1 MAWKIELSAQVDR
14 ELGKLDPQHSKRI
27 LKFLHE
33 RVAPLGNPRSI
44 GQALQG
50 SKLGEFWKY
59 RVGDYRLLGEF
70 WKYRVGDYRLICKI
84 EDNRLLILVLRVGH
98 RREVYR

>member
-14 ELGKLDPQHSKRI
+14 ELGKLDPPQRKRI

-33 RVAPLGNPRSI
+33 RFAPLDNPHSI
-44 GQALQG
+44 GQALHG
-50 SKLGEFWKY
+50 S
-59 RVGDYRLLGEF
+59 RLGEF

>member
-1 MAWKIELSAQVDR
+1 MRIELSVQADR
-14 ELGKLDPQHSKRI
+14 ELGKLDPQQSKRI

-33 RVAPLGNPRSI
+33 RVTPLDNPRSI
-44 GQALQG
+44 GQALHG
-50 SKLGEFWKY
+50 SE
-59 RVGDYRLLGEF
+59 LGEF

-98 RREVYR
+98 RREIYR